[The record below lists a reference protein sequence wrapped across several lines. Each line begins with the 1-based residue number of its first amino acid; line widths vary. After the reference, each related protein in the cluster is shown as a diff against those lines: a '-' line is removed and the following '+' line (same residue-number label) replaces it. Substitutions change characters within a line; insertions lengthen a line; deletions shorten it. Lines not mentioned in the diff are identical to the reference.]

1 MQKPDRIKRDDIC
14 QTSQCT
20 RFVTPEI
27 AGNFECGCEI
37 FMISCNQVVA
47 DLSLLMNNLKC
58 VPHASGWLRYSATAT
73 HANKPKMTDYCHFSS
88 ICTFHGVRQCNC
100 FRLLFIVIICVTNNA
115 AIFHCVASVRH
126 FVELNENLINVDS
139 FYLQN

>member
-73 HANKPKMTDYCHFSS
+73 HANTPKMTDYCHFSYHLHLS
-88 ICTFHGVRQCNC
+88 WRSTMQLFPFIIYCYHLCYKQCRNISLCC
-100 FRLLFIVIICVTNNA
+100 FCSAFCRA
-115 AIFHCVASVRH
+115 
-126 FVELNENLINVDS
+126 
-139 FYLQN
+139 